1 MDAVD
6 RDMEQAEIEASRT
19 YSRESLERRSKKSV
33 ERPTS
38 HRSSVSTASGTTS
51 SSSSYSHHGGLRS
64 RATTSDIERRSTHPV
79 EVHRTETH
87 RLQHSHTLAATKT
100 EVRDSRRPLPDFGGG
115 KPYPP
120 PLPEQEQY
128 VVEYSGPDDP
138 LHPQNW
144 PFRRKLGI
152 GAMLAFTCICSTFTS
167 SIFSASTSLVAAH
180 FHVSVEVATL
190 SSSLY
195 ILGYAFGPIM
205 WGPFS
210 ELEGRKLPILIG
222 MFGFSIFQVAV
233 AVAKDL
239 QTVMIGRFFGGIFG
253 SCPLSIVAAVFA
265 DMFDNKQRGPA
276 IVIFSTMVFL
286 GPMLAPFIGGF
297 IVTSYLGWRWTS
309 WIPGFMGFAALGLN
323 VLFLQESYPPVVLV
337 SKAAELRRRTKNWG
351 IHAKQEEVEVDL
363 RELVTKNFSRPIRLL
378 ISEPIVLLVS
388 LYMSFIYGELRPCT
402 FAM

>member
-1 MDAVD
+1 MA
-6 RDMEQAEIEASRT
+6 
-19 YSRESLERRSKKSV
+19 Y
-33 ERPTS
+33 
-38 HRSSVSTASGTTS
+38 
-51 SSSSYSHHGGLRS
+51 
-64 RATTSDIERRSTHPV
+64 
-79 EVHRTETH
+79 
-87 RLQHSHTLAATKT
+87 RL
-100 EVRDSRRPLPDFGGG
+100 F
-115 KPYPP
+115 
-120 PLPEQEQY
+120 
-128 VVEYSGPDDP
+128 
-138 LHPQNW
+138 
-144 PFRRKLGI
+144 I
-152 GAMLAFTCICSTFTS
+152 GAMLAYTCICSTFTS
-167 SIFSASTSLVAAH
+167 SIFSASTRAIAAH

-239 QTVMIGRFFGGIFG
+239 QTVMLGRFFGGIFG

-265 DMFDNKQRGPA
+265 DIFDNKQRGTA
-276 IVIFSTMVFL
+276 IVIFATMVFL

-309 WIPGFMGFAALGLN
+309 WVPGFMGFSALFLN
-323 VLFLQESYPPVVLV
+323 VFFLQESYPPKVLV
-337 SKAAELRRRTKNWG
+337 GKAQELRRRTKNWG
-351 IHAKQEEVEVDL
+351 IHAKQEEVEVDF

-388 LYMSFIYGELRPCT
+388 LYMSFIYGKSR
-402 FAM
+402 FDHR